1 MKSILIRCKRMGWSN
16 RDAHII
22 SLDDVFYMT
31 VKNINTMPAPINNL
45 DLTNPM
51 IDREI
56 FSTNP
61 NDFLDRLRMEGQL
74 I

>member
-1 MKSILIRCKRMGWSN
+1 MHTILS
-16 RDAHII
+16 
-22 SLDDVFYMT
+22 DDVFYMT